1 MTVAPPRELPNWQP
15 APRPDGQTING
26 HFCRLEKL
34 HTRHAA
40 DLFAAHAHDVE
51 GQNWAYLP
59 YGPFTEAAHAR
70 WIDTISTPID
80 PLFYAVVDAQT
91 GRATGQASLMSIVPE
106 HGVIEI
112 GHIHFSPLLQRT
124 PASTEALARLIEW
137 AMQNGYRRMEW
148 KCDAANAASR
158 RAAQR
163 LGLSFEGVFRN
174 HRVVK
179 RRNRDTAWYAMT
191 IEDWPGFESIY
202 ATWLD
207 PNNFDAQGHQ
217 RQSLSALT
225 RPLLHATG

>member
-1 MTVAPPRELPNWQP
+1 MTADPRRELPNWHP
-15 APRPDGQTING
+15 APFPTGTAIHG

-34 HTRHAA
+34 HRDHAPS
-40 DLFAAHAHDVE
+40 LFAAHAHDLE
-51 GQNWAYLP
+51 GRNWAYLP
-59 YGPFTEAAHAR
+59 YGPFTEADHAN
-70 WIDTISTPID
+70 WIEKISHEAD
-80 PLFYAVVDAQT
+80 PLFYAVIDPAT
-91 GRATGQASLMSIVPE
+91 GAAIGQASLMSIVPA
-106 HGVIEI
+106 HGVIEV

-124 PASTEALARLIEW
+124 PASTEALVQLISW
-137 AMQNGYRRMEW
+137 AMDNGYRRMEW

-179 RRNRDTAWYAMT
+179 NRNRDTAWYAAT
-191 IEDWPGFESIY
+191 IEDWPALEAAY

-207 PNNFDAQGHQ
+207 PKNFDAQGQQ
-217 RQSLSALT
+217 RQSLSRLT